1 MTDDK
6 KNKLHSSL
14 EAFESEGHA
23 LQEELKQL
31 EIRSNELFNRR
42 IEFIDK
48 NRANIRKY
56 IVPKLNKCYAIK
68 EEFKHII
75 IEKFIQEHSYWRYN
89 DEYDKRV
96 KQRIELFDSLRFEFC
111 NRLSQKHPDIWKKI
125 ESEFRKLCKRNINIK
140 GTAIEFVAHEEQI
153 DYLKRIICNHLD
165 DSSNSTELDYLGNPT
180 QIPISEKIKKINETK
195 DHHWYNGM
203 SINDFMHSIFIEIL
217 HGVKIKKNALQKK
230 PHYYLTDKSYSEWRP
245 PISTL
250 SPTVTGYFVNRGHRK
265 LDIFME
271 EVTLPYYFLEEN
283 VSKEEFVDDYGKPA
297 TACKVYVMYN
307 NRDSLFKIG
316 HTKKDSVKY
325 RESTLQSSD
334 PQVECVF
341 YYPAQTKDESRL
353 HKIFKDK
360 RIKRKN
366 GSVTEWF
373 DLSMKDLREVISYL
387 EKNKTGQ
394 GVFVDAGYEKFR
406 S

>member
-14 EAFESEGHA
+14 ESFESEGHA

-68 EEFKHII
+68 EEFKHFV
-75 IEKFIQEHSYWRYN
+75 IEKFIREHSYWTYDDRYR
-89 DEYDKRV
+89 ERTK
-96 KQRIELFDSLRFEFC
+96 KTIELFDCLRFEFC
-111 NRLSQKHPDIWKKI
+111 NKLSQKHPDIWKKI
-125 ESEFRKLCKRNINIK
+125 ESKFSNICKEYDIK
-140 GTAIEFVAHEEQI
+140 GTAIEYFAHDEKSGH
-153 DYLKRIICNHLD
+153 LKQLICNIL
-165 DSSNSTELDYLGNPT
+165 SNSDNPTELDYLGNPT
-180 QIPISEKIKKINETK
+180 QIPISEKINETK
-195 DHHWYNGM
+195 VRGGDI
-203 SINDFMHSIFIEIL
+203 SINDFMHSMFAEIL
-217 HGVKIKKNALQKK
+217 HGVKVKKNALQKQ
-230 PHYYLTDKSYSEWRP
+230 PCYYLTDKSYGERHP
-245 PISTL
+245 LISTL
-250 SPTVTGYFVNRGHRK
+250 SPTVTCYFVNRGHRK

-297 TACKVYVMYN
+297 TACKVYIMYN
-307 NRDSLFKIG
+307 NRDSVFKIG

-325 RESTLQSSD
+325 REATLQSSD

-341 YYPAQTKDESRL
+341 YYPAHTKDESRL
-353 HKIFKDK
+353 HTIFKDK

-373 DLSMKDLREVISYL
+373 DLSMKDLRKVISYL
-387 EKNKTGQ
+387 EKNKTGE
-394 GVFVDAGYEKFR
+394 GMFIDAGYEKFR
-406 S
+406 N